1 MFLYPPPDV
10 NWKAKA
16 FFGWVL
22 SALPGGSTL
31 YYLAQR
37 HLLRSLPMP
46 EQDFRIRVEAACWH
60 LGNYQQHG
68 RQPLGDATFLEFGTG
83 WDLVIPM
90 VLASAG
96 VGHQVLLDRERLARV
111 ELVDSSLARLH
122 AIVPADIRCT
132 VGTLPDL
139 ARLPDSGPRPG
150 TLAPFLAGLGIEY
163 RAPADARATG
173 LPDTVCD
180 AVTNTATLE
189 HIPEAAIAQIMPEMF
204 RVLRPGGLLSC
215 EIDLSDHFS
224 HSDPSISPWHF
235 LRYSE
240 RTWRWLNSDLL
251 YQNRLRASA
260 HIALIQAAGFEI
272 IQLERGFPSGVDVEQ
287 MAMPPVHPT
296 DVRYTDRRDLLASS
310 IRLVGRKPSR

>member
-1 MFLYPPPDV
+1 V

-16 FFGWVL
+16 VLGRAL
-22 SALPGGSTL
+22 SALPGHSTL

-37 HLLRSLPMP
+37 HLMRSLPMP
-46 EQDFRIRVEAACWH
+46 DPDFRIRVEAACWH

-68 RQPLGDATFLEFGTG
+68 RQPLGKATFLEFGAG
-83 WDLVIPM
+83 WDLVIP
-90 VLASAG
+90 LTFASAG
-96 VGHQVLLDRERLARV
+96 VGHQVLLDRDPLARV

-122 AIVPADIRCT
+122 AMVSADTRPPACA
-132 VGTLPDL
+132 LPDL
-139 ARLPDSGPRPG
+139 AGLPASGPRPG
-150 TLAPFLAGLGIEY
+150 DLASWLAGLRIEY

-173 LPDTVCD
+173 LPDAACD
-180 AVTNTATLE
+180 TVTNTATLE
-189 HIPEAAIAQIMPEMF
+189 HIPEPAIAQIMHEMF
-204 RVLRPGGLLSC
+204 RVLRPGGILSC

-240 RTWRWLNSDLL
+240 RDWRWLNSDLL
-251 YQNRLRASA
+251 YQNRLRASV
-260 HIALIQAAGFEI
+260 HISLIRAAGFEI
-272 IQLERGFPSGVDVEQ
+272 VQLEPGFPSGVDVEQ

-296 DVRYTDRRDLLASS
+296 DIRHADRRDLLATS